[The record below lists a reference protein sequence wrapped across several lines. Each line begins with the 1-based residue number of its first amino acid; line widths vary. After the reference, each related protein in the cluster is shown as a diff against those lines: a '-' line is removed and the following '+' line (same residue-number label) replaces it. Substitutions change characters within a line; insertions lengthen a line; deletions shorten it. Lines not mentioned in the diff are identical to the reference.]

1 MLRRSALA
9 LLAVA
14 SAGPAFA
21 QTYPT
26 KPINLI
32 VPFSAGGPTDLMA
45 RIVGERMAKELG
57 QQIIIDNV
65 TGAAGSIAMGKL
77 AHAAPD
83 GYTIGIGHLGTNVVN
98 GLIYKNLNY
107 DLLDDL
113 VPIALLPSNPLLVV
127 TSNQVPAKD
136 LKELVAYLKA
146 NADKISGGTAGMGSG
161 SHIGALAF
169 FAVTGTN
176 YQLVPYRGT
185 GPAVQDLI
193 ANQIQIMIDQSSNS
207 LPHVRAGK
215 LKVYAVAAKERT
227 AAAPDIPTTAEAGFP
242 GIEVAIWHGLWAP
255 KGTPTEIIAKLN
267 VAAVAAL
274 KDPEIRRKLEDLG
287 QDIPTPEQMQPAA
300 FDAYQ
305 RAEFAKWKPIIEK
318 ANVKVEKASPVT
330 RGRCPKGG
338 GVML

>member
-1 MLRRSALA
+1 M
-9 LLAVA
+9 
-14 SAGPAFA
+14 PFA
-21 QTYPT
+21 
-26 KPINLI
+26 
-32 VPFSAGGPTDLMA
+32 AGGPTDLMA

-77 AHAAPD
+77 ARAAPD
-83 GYTIGIGHLGTNVVN
+83 GYTIGIGHVGTNVVN

-113 VPIALLPSNPLLVV
+113 VPIARLPANPLLVV

-185 GPAVQDLI
+185 GPAMQDLI

-207 LPHVRAGK
+207 LPQVRAGK

-227 AAAPDIPTTAEAGFP
+227 AAAPDIPTTAEAGYP

-255 KGTPTEIIAKLN
+255 KGTPPEIIARLN
-267 VAAVAAL
+267 AAAVAAL
-274 KDPEIRRKLEDLG
+274 KDPEIRHKLEDLG

-300 FDAYQ
+300 FAAYQ
-305 RAEFAKWKPIIEK
+305 RAEFAKWKPIIDK
-318 ANVKVEKASPVT
+318 ANVKVE
-330 RGRCPKGG
+330 
-338 GVML
+338 

>member
-1 MLRRSALA
+1 MLRRVALA
-9 LLAVA
+9 LLAMA
-14 SAGPAFA
+14 AAGPAFGQA
-21 QTYPT
+21 YPN

-32 VPFSAGGPTDLMA
+32 VPFAAGGPTDVMA

-57 QQIIIDNV
+57 QQMVIDNV

-77 AHAAPD
+77 ARSAPD

-98 GLIYKNLNY
+98 GAIYKNLNY
-107 DLLDDL
+107 DLINDL
-113 VPIALLPSNPLLVV
+113 EPIALLPSNPLLVV

-193 ANQIQIMIDQSSNS
+193 ANQIQVMIDQSSNS
-207 LPHVRAGK
+207 LPHIRAGK
-215 LKVYAVAAKERT
+215 LKVYAVTAKQRT

-255 KGTPTEIIAKLN
+255 KGTPKEIVDKLN
-267 VAAVAAL
+267 AAAVKAL
-274 KDPEIRRKLEDLG
+274 QDPEIRRKLENLG
-287 QDIPTPEQMQPAA
+287 QDIPTPEQMRSDA
-300 FDAYQ
+300 FGAYQ
-305 RAEFAKWKPIIEK
+305 KAEFAKWKPIIDK
-318 ANVKVEKASPVT
+318 AGVKVE
-330 RGRCPKGG
+330 
-338 GVML
+338 

>member
-9 LLAVA
+9 LLTVGL
-14 SAGPAFA
+14 AGTAFA
-21 QTYPT
+21 QAYPT
-26 KPINLI
+26 KPITLI
-32 VPFSAGGPTDLMA
+32 VPFAAGGPTDLMA
-45 RIVGERMAKELG
+45 RIVGERMSKELG

-98 GLIYKNLNY
+98 GIIYKNLNY

-113 VPIALLPSNPLLVV
+113 VPIARLPSNPLLVV

-161 SHIGALAF
+161 SHIGVLAF
-169 FAVTGTN
+169 FAATGTN

-255 KGTPTEIIAKLN
+255 KGTLPEIIAKLN
-267 VAAVAAL
+267 AAAVAAL

-318 ANVKVEKASPVT
+318 ANVKVE
-330 RGRCPKGG
+330 
-338 GVML
+338 

>member
-1 MLRRSALA
+1 MLRRVALA

-14 SAGPAFA
+14 ATGPAFG
-21 QTYPT
+21 QTYPN

-32 VPFSAGGPTDLMA
+32 VPFAAGGPTDVMA
-45 RIVGERMAKELG
+45 RIVSERMAKELG
-57 QQIIIDNV
+57 QQFVIDNV

-77 AHAAPD
+77 ARSAPD

-98 GLIYKNLNY
+98 GAIYKNLNY
-107 DLLDDL
+107 DLINDL
-113 VPIALLPSNPLLVV
+113 EPIALLPSNPLLVV

-207 LPHVRAGK
+207 LPHIRAGK
-215 LKVYAVAAKERT
+215 LKVYAVTAKQRT

-255 KGTPTEIIAKLN
+255 KGTPKEIIDKLN
-267 VAAVAAL
+267 AAAVRAL
-274 KDPEIRRKLEDLG
+274 QDPEIRRKLENLG
-287 QDIPTPEQMQPAA
+287 QDIPTPEQMKSDA
-300 FDAYQ
+300 FGAYQ
-305 RAEFAKWKPIIEK
+305 KAEFAKWKPIIDK
-318 ANVKVEKASPVT
+318 AGVKVE
-330 RGRCPKGG
+330 
-338 GVML
+338 

>member
-14 SAGPAFA
+14 LAGPAFA
-21 QTYPT
+21 QAYPT
-26 KPINLI
+26 KPITLI
-32 VPFSAGGPTDLMA
+32 VPFAAGGPTDLMA
-45 RIVGERMAKELG
+45 RIMGERMSKELG

-77 AHAAPD
+77 AHATPD

-113 VPIALLPSNPLLVV
+113 MPIARLPSNPLLVV

-267 VAAVAAL
+267 EAAVAAL

-305 RAEFAKWKPIIEK
+305 RVEFAKWKPIIEK
-318 ANVKVEKASPVT
+318 ANVKVE
-330 RGRCPKGG
+330 
-338 GVML
+338 

>member
-1 MLRRSALA
+1 MLRRVALA

-14 SAGPAFA
+14 AAGPAFGQA
-21 QTYPT
+21 YPN

-32 VPFSAGGPTDLMA
+32 VPFAAGGPTDLMA

-57 QQIIIDNV
+57 QQFIIDNV

-77 AHAAPD
+77 ARSTPD

-98 GLIYKNLNY
+98 GAIYKNLNY
-107 DLLDDL
+107 DLINDL
-113 VPIALLPSNPLLVV
+113 EPIALLPSNPLLVV

-161 SHIGALAF
+161 SHIGVLAF
-169 FAVTGTN
+169 FAATGTN

-215 LKVYAVAAKERT
+215 LKAYAVTAKQRT
-227 AAAPDIPTTAEAGFP
+227 AAAPEIPTTAEAGFP

-255 KGTPTEIIAKLN
+255 KGTPKEIIDRLN
-267 VAAVAAL
+267 AAAIKAL
-274 KDPEIRRKLEDLG
+274 QDPEIRRKLEDLG
-287 QDIPTPEQMQPAA
+287 QDIPTPEQMKSDA
-300 FDAYQ
+300 FGAYQ
-305 RAEFAKWKPIIEK
+305 KAEFAKWKPIIDK
-318 ANVKVEKASPVT
+318 AGVKIE
-330 RGRCPKGG
+330 
-338 GVML
+338 

>member
-14 SAGPAFA
+14 LAGPAFA
-21 QTYPT
+21 QAYPT
-26 KPINLI
+26 KPITLI
-32 VPFSAGGPTDLMA
+32 VPFAAGGPTDLMA
-45 RIVGERMAKELG
+45 RIVGERMSKELG

-77 AHAAPD
+77 AHATPD

-127 TSNQVPAKD
+127 TSNQVPAKE

-267 VAAVAAL
+267 AAAVAAL

-318 ANVKVEKASPVT
+318 ANVKVE
-330 RGRCPKGG
+330 
-338 GVML
+338 

>member
-1 MLRRSALA
+1 MLRRVALA
-9 LLAVA
+9 LLAMA
-14 SAGPAFA
+14 AAGPAFGQA
-21 QTYPT
+21 YPN

-32 VPFSAGGPTDLMA
+32 VPFAAGGPTDVMA

-57 QQIIIDNV
+57 QQMVIDNV

-77 AHAAPD
+77 ARSAPD

-98 GLIYKNLNY
+98 GAIYKNLNY
-107 DLLDDL
+107 DLINDL
-113 VPIALLPSNPLLVV
+113 EPIALLPSNPLLVV

-193 ANQIQIMIDQSSNS
+193 ANQIQVMIDQSSNS
-207 LPHVRAGK
+207 LPHIRAGK
-215 LKVYAVAAKERT
+215 LKVYAVTARQRT

-255 KGTPTEIIAKLN
+255 KGTPKEIVEKLN
-267 VAAVAAL
+267 AAAIKAL
-274 KDPEIRRKLEDLG
+274 QDPEIRSKLENLG
-287 QDIPTPEQMQPAA
+287 QDIPTPEQMRSDA
-300 FDAYQ
+300 FGAYQ
-305 RAEFAKWKPIIEK
+305 KAEFAKWKPIIDK
-318 ANVKVEKASPVT
+318 AGVKVE
-330 RGRCPKGG
+330 
-338 GVML
+338 

>member
-1 MLRRSALA
+1 M
-9 LLAVA
+9 
-14 SAGPAFA
+14 
-21 QTYPT
+21 
-26 KPINLI
+26 
-32 VPFSAGGPTDLMA
+32 
-45 RIVGERMAKELG
+45 
-57 QQIIIDNV
+57 
-65 TGAAGSIAMGKL
+65 
-77 AHAAPD
+77 
-83 GYTIGIGHLGTNVVN
+83 
-98 GLIYKNLNY
+98 
-107 DLLDDL
+107 
-113 VPIALLPSNPLLVV
+113 PIARLPSNPLLVV

-267 VAAVAAL
+267 EAAVAAL

-305 RAEFAKWKPIIEK
+305 RVEFAKWKPIIEK
-318 ANVKVEKASPVT
+318 ANVKVE
-330 RGRCPKGG
+330 
-338 GVML
+338 

>member
-1 MLRRSALA
+1 MLRRVALT

-14 SAGPAFA
+14 AGGPAFGQA
-21 QTYPT
+21 YPN

-32 VPFSAGGPTDLMA
+32 VPFAAGGPTDLMA

-57 QQIIIDNV
+57 QQFIIDNV

-77 AHAAPD
+77 ARSTPD

-98 GLIYKNLNY
+98 GAIYKNLTY
-107 DLLDDL
+107 DLINDL
-113 VPIALLPSNPLLVV
+113 EPIALLPSNPLLVV

-161 SHIGALAF
+161 SHIGVLAF
-169 FAVTGTN
+169 FAATGTN

-215 LKVYAVAAKERT
+215 LKAYAVTAKQRT
-227 AAAPDIPTTAEAGFP
+227 AAAPEIPTTAEAGFP

-255 KGTPTEIIAKLN
+255 KGTPKEIIDRLN
-267 VAAVAAL
+267 AAAIKAL
-274 KDPEIRRKLEDLG
+274 QDPEIRRKLEDLG
-287 QDIPTPEQMQPAA
+287 QDIPTPEQMKSDA
-300 FDAYQ
+300 FGAYQ
-305 RAEFAKWKPIIEK
+305 KAEFAKWKPIIDK
-318 ANVKVEKASPVT
+318 AGVKIE
-330 RGRCPKGG
+330 
-338 GVML
+338 

>member
-9 LLAVA
+9 LLATA
-14 SAGPAFA
+14 LAGPAFA
-21 QTYPT
+21 QAYPN
-26 KPINLI
+26 KPITLI

-107 DLLDDL
+107 DVLDDL
-113 VPIALLPSNPLLVV
+113 VPIARLPSNPLLVV

-255 KGTPTEIIAKLN
+255 KGTPPEIIARLN
-267 VAAVAAL
+267 AAAVAAL
-274 KDPEIRRKLEDLG
+274 KDPEIRHKLEDLG

-305 RAEFAKWKPIIEK
+305 RAEFAKWKPIIDK
-318 ANVKVEKASPVT
+318 ANVKVE
-330 RGRCPKGG
+330 
-338 GVML
+338 

>member
-14 SAGPAFA
+14 AAGPAFGQA
-21 QTYPT
+21 YPN
-26 KPINLI
+26 KPITLI
-32 VPFSAGGPTDLMA
+32 VPFAAGGPTDVMA
-45 RIVGERMAKELG
+45 RIVGERMGKELG
-57 QQIIIDNV
+57 QQFVIDNV

-77 AHAAPD
+77 ARSAPD

-98 GLIYKNLNY
+98 GAIYKNLNY
-107 DLLDDL
+107 DLINDL
-113 VPIALLPSNPLLVV
+113 APVALLPSNPLLVV

-169 FAVTGTN
+169 FTVTGTN
-176 YQLVPYRGT
+176 FQLVPYRGT

-193 ANQIQIMIDQSSNS
+193 ANQIQVMIDQSSNS
-207 LPHVRAGK
+207 LPHIRAGK
-215 LKVYAVAAKERT
+215 IKVYAVTAKQRT

-255 KGTPTEIIAKLN
+255 KETPQPIIDKLN
-267 VAAVAAL
+267 AAAIKAL
-274 KDPEIRRKLEDLG
+274 QDPEIRSKLENLG
-287 QDIPTPEQMQPAA
+287 QDIPTPEQMKADVFSA
-300 FDAYQ
+300 FQ
-305 RAEFAKWKPIIEK
+305 KAEFTKWKPIIDK
-318 ANVKVEKASPVT
+318 AGVKVE
-330 RGRCPKGG
+330 
-338 GVML
+338 

>member
-9 LLAVA
+9 LLATA
-14 SAGPAFA
+14 LAGPASA
-21 QTYPT
+21 QAYPT
-26 KPINLI
+26 KPITLI
-32 VPFSAGGPTDLMA
+32 VPFAAGGPTDLMA
-45 RIVGERMAKELG
+45 RIMGERMSKELG

-65 TGAAGSIAMGKL
+65 TGAAGTIAMGKL
-77 AHAAPD
+77 AHATPD

-267 VAAVAAL
+267 AAAVAAL
-274 KDPEIRRKLEDLG
+274 KDPEMRRKLEDLG

-318 ANVKVEKASPVT
+318 ANVKVE
-330 RGRCPKGG
+330 
-338 GVML
+338 